1 MILPFLF
8 SQSLCQANV
17 NSPEAVADSASKMG
31 TFLLDFYTNNPG
43 PDGFGAILPSSA
55 SDVSGQQWY
64 ESGIFWGAIMDYQMI
79 FKDTKF
85 AETCSTALGL
95 ASGRSGSFLGDNKLL
110 SATLLGK
117 WNDDIAWWALAAMT
131 GAEIYG
137 PDAKLP
143 SGNTYLKVAQ
153 ITYDQIWEQHDDL
166 CGGGIYWSRD
176 RSSARSKGYKST
188 ITSIYLIFNYL
199 DAQAIMLG
207 ARLYRMTKN
216 ETYLKQAQGLADW
229 LKTSGIIN
237 SQGQVYDGID
247 ADTGCSVKQPFHSY
261 IAGTYFHNLR
271 DCVGR
276 LWLAFSCFA
285 GFGIFDRWKS
295 SSFAV

>member
-17 NSPEAVADSASKMG
+17 NNPGAVANAASKMG
-31 TFLLDFYTNNPG
+31 DYLIEFYTNNPG
-43 PDGFGAILPSSA
+43 PDGFGAIMPSSA
-55 SDVSGQQWY
+55 GDVSGQQWY
-64 ESGIFWGAIMDYQMI
+64 ESGIYWGAVLDYQMV
-79 FKDTKF
+79 FKDNKF
-85 AETCSTALGL
+85 AETVSTALGL
-95 ASGRSGSFLGDNKLL
+95 ASGQSGSFLGDNKLL

-137 PDAKLP
+137 PNAKLP
-143 SGNTYLKVAQ
+143 SGNTYLSVAQ
-153 ITYDQIWEQHDDL
+153 ITYNQIWEQHDNM

-176 RSSARSKGYKST
+176 RTAARGKGYKST

-199 DAQAIMLG
+199 DAQAIILG
-207 ARLYRMTKN
+207 ARLYRMTN
-216 ETYLKQAQGLADW
+216 NATYLKQAQELASW
-229 LKTSGIIN
+229 LKTSGVIN

-247 ADTGCSVKQPFHSY
+247 ADTGCSLKPPFHSY
-261 IAGTYFHNLR
+261 IAGNFLYNSR

-276 LWLAFSCFA
+276 VWLALPCFT
-285 GFGIFDRWKS
+285 GTGIID
-295 SSFAV
+295 